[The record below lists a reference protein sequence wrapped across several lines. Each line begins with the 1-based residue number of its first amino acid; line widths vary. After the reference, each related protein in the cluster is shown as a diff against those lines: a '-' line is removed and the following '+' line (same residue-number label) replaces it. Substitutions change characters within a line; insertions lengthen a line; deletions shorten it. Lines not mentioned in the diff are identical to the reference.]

1 MTRLRVGLLG
11 CGNIGARHA
20 GAVRA
25 LSDELKLIA
34 CCGRDAERTQAFAA
48 QHGGTAFT
56 DFEHMLA
63 ESRLDLLIVAL
74 PPAAHAGEV
83 ERAAARG
90 INLLVEK
97 PIALDDDRAAAMVA
111 AVEATG
117 VTAAVGFMYRFGEA
131 VARWQAVDT
140 GRVGMFA
147 GSYHCKALHAPW
159 WRDKA
164 RSGGQLVEQV
174 IHLVDL
180 VRLLMG
186 EPDSVYARAAN
197 LFHRDTPG
205 YDIEDVSAIVF
216 GWDDG
221 RIATLNASN
230 IAVPGKWHKDWAL
243 FAERMTGRFTGWN
256 DAVLTRSAGEAA
268 EEIVAAST
276 DVFVAQ
282 LADVAAA
289 IRDRR
294 PPRAPLSEGAATLRL
309 ALAARRS
316 AEEGRELRLTARSG
330 PGSATHAA

>member
-25 LSDELKLIA
+25 LPDEFEFVG
-34 CCGRDAERTQAFAA
+34 CCGRDPDRTQAFTA

-56 DFEHMLA
+56 DLDRMID
-63 ESRLDLLIVAL
+63 ESWLDLLIVAL
-74 PPAAHAGEV
+74 PPAAHVGEV
-83 ERAAARG
+83 ERAASLG

-97 PIALDDDRAAAMVA
+97 PIALDDARAAAMVA
-111 AVEATG
+111 AVEAAE
-117 VTAAVGFMYRFGEA
+117 VTAAIGFMYRFGEA
-131 VARWQAVDT
+131 VTRWQAADA
-140 GRVGMFA
+140 GRVGLFA
-147 GSYHCKALHAPW
+147 GSYHCNGLHAPW

-180 VRLLMG
+180 VRLFMG

-197 LFHRDTPG
+197 LFHRETPG

-230 IAVPGKWHKDWAL
+230 IAVPGRWHKDWAM

-256 DAVLTRSAGEAA
+256 DAVLTRTAGEVS
-268 EEIVAAST
+268 EEVVAAST

-294 PPRAPLSEGAATLRL
+294 PPRAPLSEGAATLKL

-316 AEEGRELRLTARSG
+316 AEEGRELRLTPS
-330 PGSATHAA
+330 